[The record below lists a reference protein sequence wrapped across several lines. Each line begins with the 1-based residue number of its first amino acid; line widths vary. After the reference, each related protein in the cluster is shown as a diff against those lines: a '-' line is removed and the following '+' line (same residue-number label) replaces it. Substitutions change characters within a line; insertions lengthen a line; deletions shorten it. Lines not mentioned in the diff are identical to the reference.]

1 MRSSFWKH
9 LDSLKKQLILHGTR
23 IIYAGKDDIME
34 LLVSTDWLANEI
46 GASDLRVVDATW
58 FMPDAGRNAQAE
70 YEGGHIP
77 SAVFMDLEELAD
89 ANSSLP
95 NTLPPPEKFASRMQ
109 SLGLGDGSRIVVYDD
124 SPFKSAARAW
134 WMLTLFGAHDVA
146 ILDGGIAKWKAEGR
160 PLETGKP
167 TLRHRHFTVWK
178 DDKAVRSKAD
188 MLANLHSKDAN
199 VVDARGAGRFT
210 GEEAEPRPEMA
221 SGHIPGSRNLP
232 FSQLFN
238 ADGTWKPGAELT
250 QAFTDAGVDLNTP
263 MITTCGSGMT
273 AAVVLFGARMTGKT
287 DVALYDGSWSEWGL
301 DADTP
306 KAQGAA

>member
-23 IIYAGKDDIME
+23 IIYAGKDEIME

>member
-1 MRSSFWKH
+1 M
-9 LDSLKKQLILHGTR
+9 D
-23 IIYAGKDDIME
+23 
-34 LLVSTDWLANEI
+34 LLVSTEWLAKEM
-46 GASDLRVVDATW
+46 GASDLRIVDATW
-58 FMPDAGRNAQAE
+58 FMPDAGRNAAAE
-70 YEGGHIP
+70 YEGGHIAG
-77 SAVFMDLEELAD
+77 AVFMDLDELAD

-124 SPFKSAARAW
+124 SPFKSATRAW

-146 ILDGGIAKWKAEGR
+146 ILDGGIAKWKSEGR

-167 TLRHRHFTVWK
+167 ALRHRHFTVWS
-178 DDKAVRSKAD
+178 DDKSVKSKAD
-188 MLANLHSKDAN
+188 MLANLHSKDAV

-210 GEEAEPRPEMA
+210 GEDPEPRSDMA

-232 FSQLFN
+232 LSNLYKP
-238 ADGTWKPGAELT
+238 DGTWKRGDDLVA
-250 QAFTDAGVDLNTP
+250 AFVDAGVDLDKP

-273 AAVVLFGARMTGKT
+273 AAAVLFGARLTGKK

-301 DADTP
+301 DKDTP